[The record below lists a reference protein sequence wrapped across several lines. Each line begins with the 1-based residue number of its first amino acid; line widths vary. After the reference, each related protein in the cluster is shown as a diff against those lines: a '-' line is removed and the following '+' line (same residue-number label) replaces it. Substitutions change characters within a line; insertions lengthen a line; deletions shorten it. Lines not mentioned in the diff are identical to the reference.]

1 MREEILGRKP
11 KAAREITR
19 RRYVNERAGVKGMK
33 ERCSSLAKMSPQ
45 NCLAILSPPPIGSS
59 PQKRRRS
66 DERVGAEGEP
76 ERDSTDA
83 CGAANHRRAGNGG
96 ERSKAFGDFSTADEA
111 TAAQA
116 ETARG

>member
-1 MREEILGRKP
+1 MRKLASVNP
-11 KAAREITR
+11 TR
-19 RRYVNERAGVKGMK
+19 HV
-33 ERCSSLAKMSPQ
+33 CSSLAKMSPQ